1 MNQDSTRINEGIRA
15 REVRVISAEGEQLGI
30 MSTDEAI
37 RVAQEQGLDLVE
49 VAAAS
54 RPPVCRI
61 MDYGRY
67 KYQLK
72 KKQQGSKKRMAGQTM
87 KEVKLRPKTEV
98 HDYQV
103 KLRHITRFLLEGHKV
118 KVTVR
123 FRGREMAHKDLG
135 MEMLER
141 ITKDSGDLATVGSPP
156 LMEGRLLQMVLAPSP
171 KALVIKRAKDDEREK
186 QRAQE
191 RAARMA
197 AGDKGKSAQPEPAE
211 EEEPEDEDLDD
222 DLDDEEDEDGEDDEN
237 EEAEG
242 GGGENDP
249 AGEAPKGAAG
259 QGNPDPF

>member
-1 MNQDSTRINEGIRA
+1 MNQDTTRINEGIRA

-103 KLRHITRFLLEGHKV
+103 KLKHINRFLLEGHKV

-135 MEMLER
+135 LEMLER
-141 ITKDSGDLATVGSPP
+141 ITKDAGDLATVGSPP
-156 LMEGRLLQMVLAPSP
+156 LMEGRMLQMVLAPSP
-171 KALVIKRAKDDEREK
+171 KALVIKRAKDEEREK

-197 AGDKGKSAQPEPAE
+197 AGDKNKAGQPEPEE

-222 DLDDEEDEDGEDDEN
+222 DLDDPEEDDEGD
-237 EEAEG
+237 EG
-242 GGGENDP
+242 EGDENGS

-259 QGNPDPF
+259 QGNVDAI